1 MSGIRI
7 AETPLYRAVDALGV
21 QSQEAFRGGTMN
33 LTWLDASLLTVLFGL
48 GSVIVQSLDRR
59 GTLAGKEKQQAACSR
74 HDWVRLDSRGLVC
87 QQCGKIPG

>member
-1 MSGIRI
+1 
-7 AETPLYRAVDALGV
+7 
-21 QSQEAFRGGTMN
+21 MN

-48 GSVIVQSLDRR
+48 GSVLVRSLNRHAVT
-59 GTLAGKEKQQAACSR
+59 GYGEKQQPACRR

>member
-1 MSGIRI
+1 
-7 AETPLYRAVDALGV
+7 
-21 QSQEAFRGGTMN
+21 MN

-48 GSVIVQSLDRR
+48 GSVIVQSLSRS
-59 GTLAGKEKQQAACSR
+59 GALAGKEKQPAACHR

>member
-1 MSGIRI
+1 MHIAHSSLLSG
-7 AETPLYRAVDALGV
+7 AVEVRANQPEGG
-21 QSQEAFRGGTMN
+21 FRGATMN

-48 GSVIVQSLDRR
+48 GSVIFQSLSR
-59 GTLAGKEKQQAACSR
+59 GALEGKDTQQAPCRR

>member
-1 MSGIRI
+1 
-7 AETPLYRAVDALGV
+7 
-21 QSQEAFRGGTMN
+21 MN

-48 GSVIVQSLDRR
+48 GSLIVQGLNRR
-59 GTLAGKEKQQAACSR
+59 GALAGKEKGQAACRR